1 VTKREWKHDRPTKKL
16 VADQLRAFVLRHGIT
31 QVAIAKIIG
40 CHSTAVSQ
48 ALNGKFGSFELYDHI
63 CWALGLS
70 LSDLNTRPR
79 EKHNVVSIHRAKLR
93 AAA

>member
-1 VTKREWKHDRPTKKL
+1 MTKREWKHDRPTKKL
-16 VADQLRAFVLRHGIT
+16 VADQLRAFVLKHGIT

-40 CHSTAVSQ
+40 CHSTAVCF
-48 ALNGKFGSFELYDHI
+48 ALNGRCGSFELYDHI

-70 LSDLNTRPR
+70 LSDLNMRTKRDTI
-79 EKHNVVSIHRAKLR
+79 SIHRKQLR